1 VSERLLEV
9 RDLRVGF
16 PTRSGVLYAADGVS
30 FTLDRGEVLG
40 LVGESGSGK
49 SVTCRALLR
58 LVPAPGEIVSG
69 EILLDGRDLVEASPR
84 ELRAVRGR
92 DVAMVFQDPLS
103 ALDPLFTVGDQLLEV
118 LTHRLGLPRRQA
130 SARALELLEH
140 VGIPSARSRMGAYS
154 HELSGGMRQRIMI
167 ALALAGEPR
176 LLLADEPTTSLDVT
190 IQDQIL
196 HLLLELRRE
205 TGMAMVLVSHDM
217 GVIAQ
222 TCDRVAVMYAGRLF
236 EVGPAEAIFARPKHP
251 YTRALLAAIPSLEAR
266 GEAIRPIGGQPPDL
280 ARLPSGCP
288 FALRCAY
295 ARPECTAVPL
305 ELEEVEPRHTTA
317 CPFETVETPEA
328 AVGAARP

>member
-1 VSERLLEV
+1 MSDRLLEV
-9 RDLRVGF
+9 RDLRVAF
-16 PTRSGVLYAADGVS
+16 PTQSGLLFAADRVS
-30 FTLDRGEVLG
+30 FGVDRGEVLG

-49 SVTCRALLR
+49 SITCRALLG
-58 LVPAPGEIVSG
+58 LVPPPGEVLSG
-69 EILLDGRDLVEASPR
+69 SVVLEGRDLLRASPR
-84 ELRAVRGR
+84 ELRGVRGR

-103 ALDPLFTVGDQLLEV
+103 ALDPVFTIGDQLYEV
-118 LTHRLGLPRRQA
+118 LTRRLGLSRRQA
-130 SARALELLEH
+130 NARALELLDH
-140 VGIPSARSRMGAYS
+140 VGIPSPRSRLGAYS

-236 EVGPAEAIFARPKHP
+236 EVGPVEAVFARPQHP
-251 YTRALLAAIPSLEAR
+251 YTRALLAAIPSLEGR
-266 GEAIRPIGGQPPDL
+266 GGLQPITGQPPDL
-280 ARLPSGCP
+280 ARLPAGCP
-288 FALRCAY
+288 FAPRCEH
-295 ARPECTAVPL
+295 ARAECAEIDVALADVAPG
-305 ELEEVEPRHTTA
+305 HATA
-317 CPFETVETPEA
+317 CPFETAGVPPVTAEA
-328 AVGAARP
+328 TS

>member
-1 VSERLLEV
+1 MSERLLEV
-9 RDLRVGF
+9 RDLRVAF
-16 PTRSGVLYAADGVS
+16 PTQTGLLLAADRVS
-30 FTLDRGEVLG
+30 FDLDRGEVLG

-49 SVTCRALLR
+49 SATCRALLG
-58 LVPAPGEIVSG
+58 LVPPPGEILSG
-69 EILLDGRDLVEASPR
+69 SVVLEGRDLLRASPR

-103 ALDPLFTVGDQLLEV
+103 ALDPVFTIGDQLNEV
-118 LTHRLGLPRRQA
+118 LRRRIGLSRRQA
-130 SARALELLEH
+130 NARAVELLDH
-140 VGIPSARSRMGAYS
+140 VGIPSPRSRLGAYS

-205 TGMAMVLVSHDM
+205 TGMAIVLVSHDM

-236 EVGPAEAIFARPKHP
+236 EVGPVDAVFARPQHP
-251 YTRALLAAIPSLEAR
+251 YTRALLAAIPSLEGR
-266 GEAIRPIGGQPPDL
+266 GAQLRPIAGQPPDL
-280 ARLPSGCP
+280 ARLPAGCP
-288 FALRCAY
+288 FAPRCEH
-295 ARPECTAVPL
+295 ARAECAEIAV
-305 ELEEVEPRHTTA
+305 ELADVALGHATA
-317 CPFETVETPEA
+317 CPFETAGAPTAVAGATP
-328 AVGAARP
+328 